1 MPSRNLNIILLTF
14 CFSLLCYLTHRRA
27 KPAMLVGDALDLIHH
42 HYVDPIDEE
51 RLLTAA
57 MNGMTSILDQNC
69 EYIPLDAYAS
79 FQDSMSQEFAGI
91 GIYVEQPDIT
101 KPVRIVTPL
110 VGSPALRAG
119 MMPGDEIV
127 KIDGEDVARLSLKEV
142 SARLKGPIGTVVYVV
157 VRRDNQDGDA
167 QELSL
172 SIDRSTIELESVIG
186 DYRDEDNDWVYR
198 LQDDPSIAY
207 VRLTSF
213 GEKTDGE
220 LRTVLERLNNDFRG
234 LVLDLRGNSGGLL
247 YAAVNVCDMFLDRG
261 RIVSTRIRG
270 GKVYDEFD
278 AQPGTLVNLDKPVAV
293 LIDGNSASASEIV
306 AACLQD
312 HKRAVVVGTRS
323 YGKGTVQNILP
334 LQYGRSAL
342 RLTVAR
348 YYRPNG
354 KNIHRVID
362 AQPEDEW
369 GVSPN
374 ADMEVSLDE
383 NTLEKLSKRW
393 REASYPSLAAASEIQ
408 LHDEEPAS
416 DDGASSDKGALSDKR
431 SKESTSEKQGTGA
444 ETKPEGGLSLDPVL
458 RRAVEAIDS
467 DRAIDDKPSNAPVPA
482 AA

>member
-42 HYVDPIDEE
+42 HYVDPIDED

-91 GIYVEQPDIT
+91 GIYVEQPDVT
-101 KPVRIVTPL
+101 KPVRVVTPL

-119 MMPGDEIV
+119 MMPGDEIIE
-127 KIDGEDVARLSLKEV
+127 IDGENVAKLSLKEV

-157 VRRDNQDGDA
+157 VRRDD

-186 DYRDEDNDWVYR
+186 DYRDEDNNWVYR

-270 GKVYDEFD
+270 GKIYDEFD
-278 AQPGTLVNLDKPVAV
+278 AQSGTLVNLDKPVAV

-312 HKRAVVVGTRS
+312 HQRAVVVGTRS

-354 KNIHRVID
+354 KNIHRVLD
-362 AQPEDEW
+362 AKPEDEW

-374 ADMEVSLDE
+374 PDMEVSLDE
-383 NTLEKLSKRW
+383 STLEKLSKRW
-393 REASYPSLAAASEIQ
+393 REASYPSLAAVSEMQ
-408 LHDEEPAS
+408 LHSDEPTR
-416 DDGASSDKGALSDKR
+416 DKGD
-431 SKESTSEKQGTGA
+431 KESTSAKQGTDV
-444 ETKPEGGLSLDPVL
+444 ETMPEGGLSLDPVL
-458 RRAVEAIDS
+458 RRAVEAIDA
-467 DRAIDDKPSNAPVPA
+467 DRAIDDAPRSDAVPA

>member
-1 MPSRNLNIILLTF
+1 MPSRNLNIILLTL
-14 CFSLLCYLTHRRA
+14 CFSLLCFLTHRRA

-42 HYVDPIDEE
+42 HYVDPIDED
-51 RLLTAA
+51 RLLIAA

-69 EYIPLDAYAS
+69 EFIPLDAYAS

-101 KPVRIVTPL
+101 KPVRVVTPL

-127 KIDGEDVARLSLKEV
+127 KIDGEDVSKLNLKEV
-142 SARLKGPIGTVVYVV
+142 SARLKGPIGTIVYVV
-157 VRRDNQDGDA
+157 VRRDGQDGDGPDEDGQDGDA

-186 DYRDEDNDWVYR
+186 DYRDENNHWVYR

-247 YAAVNVCDMFLDRG
+247 YAAVDICDMFLDRG

-278 AQPGTLVNLDKPVAV
+278 AQTGTLVKSDKPVAV

-312 HKRAVVVGTRS
+312 HQRAVVVGTRS

-348 YYRPNG
+348 YYRPSG

-362 AQPEDEW
+362 AKPEDEW
-369 GVSPN
+369 GVTPN
-374 ADMEVSLDE
+374 PEMEVSLDE
-383 NTLEKLSKRW
+383 STLEKLSKRW
-393 REASYPSLAAASEIQ
+393 REASYPSLAAASELQ
-408 LHDEEPAS
+408 LHSDETS
-416 DDGASSDKGALSDKR
+416 DDP
-431 SKESTSEKQGTGA
+431 TSEKEGVEA
-444 ETKPEGGLSLDPVL
+444 EGMPEGGLSLDPVL
-458 RRAVEAIDS
+458 RRAVEAIDA
-467 DRAIDDKPSNAPVPA
+467 DRAIDDEASIDTVPA

>member
-14 CFSLLCYLTHRRA
+14 CFSLLCFLTHRRA
-27 KPAMLVGDALDLIHH
+27 KPAMLVGDALDLINN

-51 RLLTAA
+51 TLLIAA

-91 GIYVEQPDIT
+91 GIYVEQPDLT
-101 KPVRIVTPL
+101 KPVRVVTPL

-127 KIDGEDVARLSLKEV
+127 KIDGEDVAKLNLKEV
-142 SARLKGPIGTVVYVV
+142 SARLKGPINTVVYVV
-157 VRRDNQDGDA
+157 VRRDD

-186 DYRDEDNDWVYR
+186 DYRDAKNEWVYR
-198 LQDDPSIAY
+198 LEDDPSIAY

-213 GEKTDGE
+213 GEKTEGE
-220 LRTVLERLNNDFRG
+220 LRTVLTQLNNDFRG

-247 YAAVNVCDMFLDRG
+247 YAAVDICDMFLERG

-278 AQPGTLVNLDKPVAV
+278 AQAGTLVSNDKPVAV

-312 HKRAVVVGTRS
+312 HQRAVVVGTRS

-348 YYRPNG
+348 YYRPSG
-354 KNIHRVID
+354 KNIHRVKE
-362 AQPEDEW
+362 AKPEDEW
-369 GVSPN
+369 GVRPN
-374 ADMEVSLDE
+374 DEMEVSLDE
-383 NTLEKLSKRW
+383 TTLEKLSKRW
-393 REASYPSLAAASEIQ
+393 REASYPSLAASSALQ
-408 LHDEEPAS
+408 LHVDEQ
-416 DDGASSDKGALSDKR
+416 ALEN
-431 SKESTSEKQGTGA
+431 ESTEKEGG
-444 ETKPEGGLSLDPVL
+444 EGEELSVGGLSLDPVL
-458 RRAVEAIDS
+458 RRAVEAIDA
-467 DRAIDDKPSNAPVPA
+467 DRAIDDEQNDNVVPA